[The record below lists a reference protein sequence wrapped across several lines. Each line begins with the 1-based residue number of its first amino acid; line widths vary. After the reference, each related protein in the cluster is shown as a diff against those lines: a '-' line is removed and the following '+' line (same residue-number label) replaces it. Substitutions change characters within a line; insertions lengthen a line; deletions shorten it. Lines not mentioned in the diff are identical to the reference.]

1 MFDLSTSKVTK
12 VNVMGNREK
21 SREKF
26 WITPD
31 NKFIV
36 FAGTQGAIIVVD
48 RSSHRLVKVLKI
60 SGDVRTICFAKKGAI
75 LYAAGGDSEIYEF
88 CLKTFRC
95 VSKRMTQCMKILTM
109 SHTEKSI
116 GIGSEKN
123 PQ

>member
-48 RSSHRLVKVLKI
+48 RSSNRVVKVLKI
-60 SGDVRTICFAKKGAI
+60 SGDVRTICFGKKGAI
-75 LYAAGGDSEIYEF
+75 LYAAGKDAEIYKFSLE
-88 CLKTFRC
+88 TFRC
-95 VSKRMTQCMKILTM
+95 LSKRI
-109 SHTEKSI
+109 TECLNI
-116 GIGSEKN
+116 FVML
-123 PQ
+123 Q